1 MLRSNQPRSVSPAV
15 VVGLC
20 LVVFGSEC
28 PVQAGSLIVEHIGN
42 NDPLSEGLSLW
53 KFDGGIS
60 ASQVTNDMGY
70 NAWSV
75 SSVAPF
81 NPVAQAAYTSGPLTS
96 AQLAEIGSQGFTMS
110 LLARVVSGPTF
121 DNSTTGLASGGATLA
136 LGGVRFDLDLGLNS
150 QGDTVAVLASS
161 LVLNQDRTISSYGD
175 SYTLTG
181 SGSSYHLFQLYEN
194 PTTGT
199 ADLYVD
205 GVLSLSDYS
214 GTGINA
220 LNYGLVFGAVNGGD
234 VNFSLVSVVAG
245 NAIPE
250 PSTLSLLGTAAV
262 IGLVVAARRA
272 LTATACR
279 RSRAQH

>member
-1 MLRSNQPRSVSPAV
+1 
-15 VVGLC
+15 
-20 LVVFGSEC
+20 
-28 PVQAGSLIVEHIGN
+28 
-42 NDPLSEGLSLW
+42 
-53 KFDGGIS
+53 
-60 ASQVTNDMGY
+60 
-70 NAWSV
+70 
-75 SSVAPF
+75 
-81 NPVAQAAYTSGPLTS
+81 
-96 AQLAEIGSQGFTMS
+96 
-110 LLARVVSGPTF
+110 
-121 DNSTTGLASGGATLA
+121 
-136 LGGVRFDLDLGLNS
+136 LNS
-150 QGDTVAVLASS
+150 LGDTVAVLASS